1 MPHPI
6 ESSGL
11 GGIRLRVAKW
21 REEIGGLEIAEVVK
35 SRNPF
40 CFQGLNFL
48 KEATLEPGRG
58 EVVATI
64 YLYLPQLPL
73 IGSKNMSGSRQNI

>member
-1 MPHPI
+1 MPHPV

-11 GGIRLRVAKW
+11 EGIRLRVAK
-21 REEIGGLEIAEVVK
+21 RRDEIRGLEIAKVVK
-35 SRNPF
+35 SRNPS

-58 EVVATI
+58 ELVAIT
-64 YLYLPQLPL
+64 YLCLPQLPCV
-73 IGSKNMSGSRQNI
+73 GSKNMSGSRQNI

>member
-1 MPHPI
+1 MPHPV

-11 GGIRLRVAKW
+11 GEIRLRVAKR
-21 REEIGGLEIAEVVK
+21 REEIRGLEIAEVVK
-35 SRNPF
+35 SGNP

-48 KEATLEPGRG
+48 KEATLEPGRS

-64 YLYLPQLPL
+64 YLYLPQLPC
-73 IGSKNMSGSRQNI
+73 KT